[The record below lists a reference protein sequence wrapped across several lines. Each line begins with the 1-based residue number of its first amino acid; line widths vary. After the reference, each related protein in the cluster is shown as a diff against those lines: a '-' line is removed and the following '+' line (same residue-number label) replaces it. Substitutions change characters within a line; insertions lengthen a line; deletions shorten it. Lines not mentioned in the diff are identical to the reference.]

1 MSDTDSFIEEVSEE
15 VRRDRLFALLRR
27 YGWIA
32 AVLVIV
38 VVGGAAFNEYRKAT
52 ERNAA
57 QARGDALLAA
67 LEQSEPGEALVAVAR
82 DGSVPAL
89 MLAAAALEEEGK
101 LEEAAAQLDLLAVN
115 QDAPAIYRD
124 VATLKGVMLRAETL
138 SADDKRTRLAQL
150 STPGNPL
157 RLLAE
162 EQLALIDIETG
173 DLEAAAARLDAIE
186 ADAETS
192 AGLRLRVGQLKL
204 ALGLAPQGL
213 DDATGA
219 PAAEGE

>member
-15 VRRDRLFALLRR
+15 VRRDRLFNLLRR

-32 AVLVIV
+32 AALVVL
-38 VVGGAAFNEYRKAT
+38 VVGGAAFNEFRKTSDRA
-52 ERNAA
+52 EA
-57 QARGDALLAA
+57 QARGDALLTA
-67 LEQSEPGEALVAVAR
+67 LEQSEPGEALADVAS

-101 LEEAAAQLDLLAVN
+101 LEEAATQLDLLAVT

-124 VATLKGVMLRAETL
+124 VATLKSVMLRAETL
-138 SADDKRTRLAQL
+138 SADDKRARLTQL
-150 STPGNPL
+150 TAPGNPL

-173 DLEAAAARLDAIE
+173 DLEAAGARLDMIE

-192 AGLRLRVGQLKL
+192 AGLRLRVEQLKL

-213 DDATGA
+213 DDGAGA

>member
-15 VRRDRLFALLRR
+15 VRRDRLFNLLRR

-32 AVLVIV
+32 AALVVL
-38 VVGGAAFNEYRKAT
+38 VVGGAAFNEYRKAADRT
-52 ERNAA
+52 EA

-67 LEQSEPGEALVAVAR
+67 LEQPEPGDALTAVAS

-89 MLAAAALEEEGK
+89 MLAAAALEEEGNYT
-101 LEEAAAQLDLLAVN
+101 AAADLLDQLAVM

-124 VATLKGVMLRAETL
+124 VATLKSVMLRSDTL
-138 SADDKRTRLAQL
+138 SADDKRTRLAGL
-150 STPGNPL
+150 AVPGNPL

-162 EQLALIDIETG
+162 EQLALVDIEAG
-173 DLEAAAARLDAIE
+173 DLEAANARLDMIE

-192 AGLRLRVGQLKL
+192 VGLRARVGQLKL
-204 ALGLAPQGL
+204 AVGLTPDAPE
-213 DDATGA
+213 ATSD
-219 PAAEGE
+219 EGPVEGQ

>member
-15 VRRDRLFALLRR
+15 VRRDRLFNLLRR

-32 AVLVIV
+32 AALVVL
-38 VVGGAAFNEYRKAT
+38 VVGGAAFNEFRKAS
-52 ERNAA
+52 ERAEA

-67 LEQSEPGEALVAVAR
+67 LEQPEPGEALASVAT

-124 VATLKGVMLRAETL
+124 VATLKSVMLRAETL
-138 SADDKRTRLAQL
+138 SADDKRTRLTQL
-150 STPGNPL
+150 TAPGNPL

-173 DLEAAAARLDAIE
+173 DLDAAAARLDAIE
-186 ADAETS
+186 SDAETS

-204 ALGLAPQGL
+204 ALGLAPQGSGDAA
-213 DDATGA
+213 DD